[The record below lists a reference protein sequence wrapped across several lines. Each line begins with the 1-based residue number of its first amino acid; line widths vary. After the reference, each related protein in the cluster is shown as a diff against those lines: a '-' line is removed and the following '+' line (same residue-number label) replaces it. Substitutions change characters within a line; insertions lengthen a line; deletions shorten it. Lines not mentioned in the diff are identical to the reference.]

1 MIPSR
6 QISSMPVVSLSDVQP
21 HPPRRVHH
29 LPRLDR
35 PRLHWRLRP
44 RQRGPLYRFRGN
56 LLPIFHVVFFEVR
69 PASSPSYT
77 SFRSADL
84 TLYHLLCLLS
94 SFHHAV
100 TSPTL
105 ERWSRT
111 LWARSSPELNC
122 RDQNSELAAPPPPSS
137 ILPSVVP
144 FRFLT
149 EFARCASVP
158 DQISIPLF
166 FLLPFVSFDR
176 RSKGMDHT
184 SKLSWSSRSWEG
196 EEGCLSSRTWGRGD
210 RPCRTRYPWS

>member
-122 RDQNSELAAPPPPSS
+122 RDQNSELAAPPPP
-137 ILPSVVP
+137 LPSCLLLFP
-144 FRFLT
+144 SAFLPSLPD
-149 EFARCASVP
+149 ARAC
-158 DQISIPLF
+158 QIRSLYPS
-166 FLLPFVSFDR
+166 SFC
-176 RSKGMDHT
+176 
-184 SKLSWSSRSWEG
+184 
-196 EEGCLSSRTWGRGD
+196 CLSSHSIEEARAWIIHL
-210 RPCRTRYPWS
+210 S